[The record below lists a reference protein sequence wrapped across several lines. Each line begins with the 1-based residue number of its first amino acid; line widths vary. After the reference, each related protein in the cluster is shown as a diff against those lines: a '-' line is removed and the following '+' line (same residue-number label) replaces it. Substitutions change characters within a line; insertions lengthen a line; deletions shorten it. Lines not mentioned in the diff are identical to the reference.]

1 MIGQDGAILSEI
13 ENPTIPELKEN
24 VTHIAC
30 VGDSIT
36 FGYWV
41 WACEMSKEHTYP
53 SWLEKMMGDGYQT
66 LNYGVC
72 AKTLLKEG
80 DDPYT
85 SHYMYDESVKADAEI
100 YIIMIGTNDSK
111 PYNWNTGDFK
121 SELKDFVQTYISL
134 GDDRKVCLATPPR
147 AFGDG
152 EEVFCVSNDV
162 IENEIAPIV
171 REVAEETGAVLI
183 DMYEETKDHPE
194 WFLDGVHPSSEGNKE
209 FAKII
214 TSFLSEER

>member
-1 MIGQDGAILSEI
+1 
-13 ENPTIPELKEN
+13 
-24 VTHIAC
+24 
-30 VGDSIT
+30 
-36 FGYWV
+36 
-41 WACEMSKEHTYP
+41 
-53 SWLEKMMGDGYQT
+53 
-66 LNYGVC
+66 
-72 AKTLLKEG
+72 
-80 DDPYT
+80 
-85 SHYMYDESVKADAEI
+85 MYDESVKADAEI

-147 AFGDG
+147 AFEAG

-194 WFLDGVHPSSEGNKE
+194 WFPDGVHPGAEGNAE
-209 FAKII
+209 FAKIVADA
-214 TSFLSEER
+214 LGL

>member
-1 MIGQDGAILSEI
+1 MIRQDGAILSEI
-13 ENPTIPELKEN
+13 ANPTIPELKEN
-24 VTHIAC
+24 VIHIAC

-53 SWLEKMMGDGYQT
+53 SWLEKMMGDWYQT

-85 SHYMYDESVKADAEI
+85 SHYMYDESVNADAEI

-121 SELKDFVQTYISL
+121 SELKDFVQTYINL

-147 AFGDG
+147 AFEAG
-152 EEVFCVSNDV
+152 EEVFCVNNDV

-194 WFLDGVHPSSEGNKE
+194 WFLDGVHPSSEGNRE

-214 TSFLSEER
+214 TSYLSEVR